1 VIEPTAAQVLRRLEL
16 DVTRRLDGLLHGDH
30 RGLRAGEGLEP
41 GDARLYEPGD
51 DVRRIDWAVTART
64 GDPHVR
70 PAVADHELTAWIVAD
85 LSASLDFGTARCE
98 KRDLVAAAVAAVGFL
113 TSRSGNRV
121 GGVLVGPDGHQVV
134 PARAGGDHLRAL
146 VHRVLS
152 SPRSDGGG
160 PTPLGPALHDT
171 GRLAQ
176 RRGLVAV
183 VSDWLAPPGWDRP
196 LRALAAR
203 HEVLAVEVL
212 DPRELEL
219 PDVGVLTVVDPET
232 GQRLE
237 VQTADRALRERYA
250 RAAADQRARIRRSVL
265 AAGADHVVLRTDRDW
280 LLDLVRF
287 VERRRRS
294 SGPRGPVTA

>member
-1 VIEPTAAQVLRRLEL
+1 MPTDEAERVLRRLEL

-30 RGLRAGEGLEP
+30 RGLRAGEGVEP
-41 GDARLYEPGD
+41 GEARLYAPGD

-64 GDPHVR
+64 GEPHVR
-70 PAVADHELTAWIVAD
+70 PAVADHELTAWVVAD
-85 LSASLDFGTARCE
+85 LSASLDFGTALCE
-98 KRDLVAAAVAAVGFL
+98 KRDLAVAATAAVGFL
-113 TSRSGNRV
+113 TSRSGNKV
-121 GGVLVGPDGHQVV
+121 GAVLLAADGTTVI
-134 PARAGGDHLRAL
+134 PARGGGDPLRAL
-146 VHRVLS
+146 VHRTMS
-152 SPRSDGGG
+152 APRGDGHGR
-160 PTPLGPALHDT
+160 TDLAAALHEV

-183 VSDWLAPPGWDRP
+183 VSDFLAPAGWERP

-232 GQRLE
+232 GDHLE
-237 VQTADRALRERYA
+237 VQTSDRKLRERYA
-250 RAAADQRARIRRSVL
+250 AAAGDQRERIRRSIVR
-265 AAGADHVVLRTDRDW
+265 AGADHVVLRTDRDW

-287 VERRRRS
+287 VERRRRA
-294 SGPRGPVTA
+294 R